1 MRRGDSNVLL
11 PVRLDSIETEVT
23 GFVKVGEP
31 HPLVEMA
38 KQRGS
43 TAAPIYSLGPKIR
56 VTRDRNDTLCLAFAT
71 TFTTVQK
78 ILMNGKDQCI
88 H

>member
-1 MRRGDSNVLL
+1 MVHSILSLTLMGNVFG
-11 PVRLDSIETEVT
+11 ITT
-23 GFVKVGEP
+23 Y
-31 HPLVEMA
+31 
-38 KQRGS
+38 
-43 TAAPIYSLGPKIR
+43 YSLGPKIR